1 MVPVPDSLPGP
12 ARGHPVVRTLMLIGW
27 TLVFWGTLVAAAM
40 AWRSVELGPAV
51 AFRVAL
57 DDAGRD
63 GGWISLSCAGLAV
76 VVWTAVGVLLVRRRL
91 GAPKAEA
98 SWP

>member
-12 ARGHPVVRTLMLIGW
+12 DRGHPVVRTLMLIGW
-27 TLVFWGTLVAAAM
+27 TFVFWGTVVAGAM
-40 AWRSVELGPAV
+40 AWRSVEVGDAA
-51 AFRVAL
+51 AFRMAL
-57 DDAGRD
+57 AGAGGD
-63 GGWISLSCAGLAV
+63 WGWISLSCAGLAV
-76 VVWTAVGVLLVRRRL
+76 VVWTAVGVLLVRRGL